1 MNAKSAPRARVLAEP
16 LEPRTLFSSS
26 SVFFLSFSP
35 GQFDPDPFA
44 LPAQNL
50 ALPQPAISL
59 PQENLALPQQ
69 SLTLPTPASATSI
82 NLLGFYAG
90 RATITGLGS
99 TPLALSITRQ
109 HKGTI
114 SGTLT
119 LPAFGKTISATVPVT
134 FSGNRH
140 FSTTLIQNKDSATIT
155 ARLNRDNTLTGA
167 FTATSQNQHFEGT
180 FSLARIHA

>member
-1 MNAKSAPRARVLAEP
+1 VNPNPAPRAPVLAEP

-26 SVFFLSFSP
+26 SIFFLSFSP

-59 PQENLALPQQ
+59 PHENLALPEQ

-90 RATITGLGS
+90 RASITGLGS

-134 FSGNRH
+134 FAASRH
-140 FSTTLIQNKDSATIT
+140 FSATLIQNGDSATLT
-155 ARLNRDNTLTGA
+155 ARLNRDGTLTGS
-167 FTATSQNQHFEGT
+167 FSATTQNQHFEGT

>member
-1 MNAKSAPRARVLAEP
+1 MNPNPVPRAPVLAEP

-26 SVFFLSFSP
+26 SIFFLSFS
-35 GQFDPDPFA
+35 GGEFPDNPFA
-44 LPAQNL
+44 LPAQDL
-50 ALPQPAISL
+50 ALPQPAIAL
-59 PQENLALPQQ
+59 PRENLALPHQ
-69 SLTLPTPASATSI
+69 SLTLPTPVAPPTI

-90 RATITGLGS
+90 RASITGLGS

-134 FSGNRH
+134 FAASRH
-140 FSTTLIQNKDSATIT
+140 FSATLIQNGDSATIT
-155 ARLNRDNTLTGA
+155 ARLNRDNTLTGS
-167 FTATSQNQHFEGT
+167 FSATTQNQHFEGT
-180 FSLARIHA
+180 FSLARVHA